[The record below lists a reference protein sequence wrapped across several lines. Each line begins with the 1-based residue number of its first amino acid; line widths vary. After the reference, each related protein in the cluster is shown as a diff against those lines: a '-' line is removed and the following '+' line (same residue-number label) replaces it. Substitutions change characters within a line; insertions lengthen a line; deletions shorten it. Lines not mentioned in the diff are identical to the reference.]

1 MASPP
6 ELEVPKDPFE
16 QFVYSVSHD
25 LQEPVRL
32 IMSFQKLFREKYA
45 DQVPEEGAQ
54 YLEYA
59 FTNAQKLQDMIRAL
73 VDFSRVSRNNEEIM
87 EIDLN
92 GLLSDFRQSYTG
104 EIERRGATFEVA
116 DLPKVKGQ
124 GSLIASLFHQ
134 LVENAFRHTG
144 DGPVRVEIGRRTTDT
159 HHEFWVADNGPGIY
173 PPYQAQVFHIFKK
186 AGSKGPGAGAGL
198 AIAEAIVQ
206 KHGGT
211 IWLNTETETGT
222 RIHFTL
228 PL

>member
-1 MASPP
+1 MALPP
-6 ELEVPKDPFE
+6 ELDAPKDPFE
-16 QFVYSVSHD
+16 KFVYSVSHD
-25 LQEPVRL
+25 LQEPARL
-32 IMSFQKLFREKYA
+32 IMSFQKLFREKYG

-73 VDFSRVSRNNEEIM
+73 VDFSRVGRNNEEIL
-87 EIDLN
+87 EVDLG
-92 GLLSDFRQSYTG
+92 GLLSDFRQSYTS
-104 EIERRGATFEVA
+104 EIDRRGATFEVA

-124 GSLIASLFHQ
+124 GLLIASLFQQ

-144 DGPVRVEIGRRTTDT
+144 DGPVRVEIGHQTTDT
-159 HHEFWVADNGPGIY
+159 HHEFWVADDGPGIY

-186 AGSKGPGAGAGL
+186 AGSTGPGTGAGL

>member
-1 MASPP
+1 MATPS
-6 ELEVPKDPFE
+6 ELDAPKDPFE

-32 IMSFQKLFREKYA
+32 IMSFQKLFREKYG

-73 VDFSRVSRNNEEIM
+73 VDYSRVGRSNEAVM
-87 EIDLN
+87 PVDLN
-92 GLLSDFRQSYTG
+92 TLLKDFKQSYSG
-104 EIERRGATFEVA
+104 EIQRRGATFEVA
-116 DLPKVKGQ
+116 DLPEINGQ
-124 GSLIASLFHQ
+124 LSLIASLFQQ

-144 DGPVRVEIGRRTTDT
+144 DGPVNVQVGCETTDT
-159 HHEFWVADNGPGIY
+159 HHEFWVADDGPGIY

-186 AGSKGPGAGAGL
+186 AGSTGPGTGAGL

-228 PL
+228 PT

>member
-6 ELEVPKDPFE
+6 ELKVPKDPFE

-32 IMSFQKLFREKYA
+32 IMSFQKLFREKYG

-73 VDFSRVSRNNEEIM
+73 VDFSCVGRNNEEIL
-87 EIDLN
+87 EVDLG
-92 GLLSDFRQSYTG
+92 GLLSDFRQSYTS
-104 EIERRGATFEVA
+104 EINRRGATFEVA

-124 GSLIASLFHQ
+124 GSLIASLFQQ

-144 DGPVRVEIGRRTTDT
+144 DGPVRVQIGHQTTDT
-159 HHEFWVADNGPGIY
+159 HHEFWVADDGPGIY
-173 PPYQAQVFHIFKK
+173 PPYQAQVFHIFRK
-186 AGSKGPGAGAGL
+186 AGSTGPGTGAGL